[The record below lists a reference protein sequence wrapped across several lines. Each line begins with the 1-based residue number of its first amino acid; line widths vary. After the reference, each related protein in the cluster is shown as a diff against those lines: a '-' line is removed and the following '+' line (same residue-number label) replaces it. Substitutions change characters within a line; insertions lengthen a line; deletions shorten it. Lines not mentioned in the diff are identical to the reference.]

1 MLFPP
6 IANPETRPTI
16 TMAAIMPMITALFNN
31 IYSHAMSINFL
42 WIKKL
47 MKVLFVI
54 ILTLQL
60 IIPLNTAFGLFSY
73 DSINQR
79 ADFVE
84 SEKDPYDY
92 VLQYK
97 SDKEFKKWFDENY
110 PDITIYNAVGLEE
123 PVIITKSG
131 YVERTIVDGKWSNGR
146 EWKES
151 ADEGWYFED
160 GNALILRSAHQ
171 DEYIYFLVD
180 FVSDRTH
187 DTNMDRAMICLDPNN
202 DKSKISKSDD
212 YCFVSSIG
220 STNPVTLQGGTDFKN
235 TGHFKQIKNHDGLIA
250 IGAMSDENDRY
261 SKIPHATYEYK
272 IPLEIISKSDVYGF
286 YILIYDND
294 KKEFVTWPI
303 EQVGEKHPHIASPDH
318 WGTLVSP
325 DKSIP
330 EFEFPMLILVIFSA
344 IMIGIT
350 LKTKSAPGTFSI
362 FTKI

>member
-1 MLFPP
+1 
-6 IANPETRPTI
+6 
-16 TMAAIMPMITALFNN
+16 
-31 IYSHAMSINFL
+31 
-42 WIKKL
+42 

-123 PVIITKSG
+123 PVLITQSS
-131 YVERTIVDGKWSNGR
+131 YVENTIIDGKWSNGR

-151 ADEGWYFED
+151 ADEGWYFSD
-160 GNALILRSAHQ
+160 GNAMILRSAHQ
-171 DEYIYFLVD
+171 NEYIYFLVD

-212 YCFVSSIG
+212 YCFVTSLQRNYAI
-220 STNPVTLQGGTDFKN
+220 VLQGGSQSALDGNFKRIYPQN
-235 TGHFKQIKNHDGLIA
+235 VFAAGTV
-250 IGAMSDENDRY
+250 SDHHDRY
-261 SKIPHATYEYK
+261 SAIPHSSYEFKIPTELVGRHAEYGLYIALYDNHNDILYSWPRNIELQNNFQ
-272 IPLEIISKSDVYGF
+272 IPPPNQWGELISIDKSLPEF
-286 YILIYDND
+286 NLPILIVMLT
-294 KKEFVTWPI
+294 FT
-303 EQVGEKHPHIASPDH
+303 A
-318 WGTLVSP
+318 
-325 DKSIP
+325 
-330 EFEFPMLILVIFSA
+330 LILL
-344 IMIGIT
+344 T
-350 LKTKSAPGTFSI
+350 KTKGI
-362 FTKI
+362 KIMKNLY